1 MYVGGER
8 VEDMKFGQPLARV
21 GTNQMKGTY
30 LQGNTVGDT
39 CVVEWY
45 EGTFETF
52 FLYRDC
58 RIK

>member
-1 MYVGGER
+1 MGI
-8 VEDMKFGQPLARV
+8 EDIKFRQPLARV

-30 LQGNTVGDT
+30 LQGNTVGEA
-39 CVVEWY
+39 CVVEWH

-52 FLYRDC
+52 FFYRDC

>member
-1 MYVGGER
+1 MSVWGVGI
-8 VEDMKFGQPLARV
+8 EDIKFRQPLARV

-30 LQGNTVGDT
+30 LQGNTVGEA
-39 CVVEWY
+39 CVVEWH

-52 FLYRDC
+52 FFYRDC